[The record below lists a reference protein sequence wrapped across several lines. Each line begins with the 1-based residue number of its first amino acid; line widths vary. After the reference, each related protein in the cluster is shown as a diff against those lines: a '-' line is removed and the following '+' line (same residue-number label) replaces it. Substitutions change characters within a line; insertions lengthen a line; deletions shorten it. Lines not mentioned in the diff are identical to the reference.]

1 MSLRY
6 LLFTNAAKYLLE
18 LQDDDIIYVP
28 LPLYHAAGG
37 GIGVGPAL
45 TLGIPAVIRVKF
57 STSKYFEDCAK
68 YNCTVIFKITYII
81 VIINKYRIYFISNAV
96 GSDMWFIKN

>member
-68 YNCTVIFKITYII
+68 YNCTVIL
-81 VIINKYRIYFISNAV
+81 VIIYNIYILL
-96 GSDMWFIKN
+96 